1 MASSRSG
8 SSLWVL
14 AWLRAV
20 ALPAWRRT
28 GAVWG
33 ALAIIAAIVMGPT
46 GLMPRDVVDLLM
58 HAPAAPLM
66 LGALWT
72 ALLHPSARL
81 LVRAEAAAYLRTLPT
96 PTVAAALPLVN
107 LAAMQLPPL
116 ALFLGGGRPG
126 WGVVGWAALTATSY
140 ALAHLRWPRRR
151 LREPR
156 WSGGLSALSA
166 VLASRLLADDALLRG
181 VAFAGLGGAGAS
193 LMIRNNQLLG
203 GGASTLGLGTVII
216 LGTPAWAAVTQP
228 LALAHRRLWPLC
240 AATGLPAASWVSA
253 QALVLG
259 ATMTALFGFAALI
272 AGGLGGL
279 NLVDVARIVGGGLLL
294 GAAAGMAAVRVG
306 EWATRSRHVA
316 ERTVT
321 GSLLVSAVLALLLG
335 FFGEVALLAGPALA
349 VAALARTRE
358 PVMP

>member
-8 SSLWVL
+8 SSLWVR

-33 ALAIIAAIVMGPT
+33 ALALIAAIVMGPT

-58 HAPAAPLM
+58 HAPGAAAVLA
-66 LGALWT
+66 ALWT
-72 ALLHPSARL
+72 ALLHPAARL

-96 PTVAAALPLVN
+96 PAGAAALPAMN

-126 WGVVGWAALTATSY
+126 WGAAAWAALTASSY
-140 ALAHLRWPRRR
+140 ALAHLRMPRRAGR
-151 LREPR
+151 ELR
-156 WSGGLSALSA
+156 WGSGARALGA
-166 VLASRLLADDALLRG
+166 VLASRLVADDALLRG

-203 GGASTLGLGTVII
+203 AGASTLGLGTVIV
-216 LGTPAWAAVTQP
+216 LGTPAWAAITQP
-228 LALAHRRLWPLC
+228 LAVAHRRLWPLC
-240 AATGLPAASWVSA
+240 AATGLPAASWVGA
-253 QALVLG
+253 QALVLVTTL
-259 ATMTALFGFAALI
+259 AALFGFAALL
-272 AGGLGGL
+272 AGGLAGL
-279 NLVDVARIVGGGLLL
+279 GLADVVRLTGGGLLL

-321 GSLLVSAVLALLLG
+321 GSLLVSALLALLLG

-349 VAALARTRE
+349 VAALARTKE
-358 PVMP
+358 PVLT